1 MSAYICLVAS
11 KFRYET
17 RASSTSTIMSKLP
30 WFDIYGLVSIA
41 NILTSGLAYPYTV
54 IVWFSVWLE
63 PALTRAGFF
72 LAPDEKAKC
81 TKLDPT
87 KLDDYYRPFE
97 VMYLP
102 TERQEDDLRCYLKD
116 LYALVEAFPCTHC
129 VVDPNDPKALLKKS
143 GPHKLPV
150 STVYKLATA
159 RERGK
164 ELKSSKMQRTLPLDR
179 AYLTTRFSSYVR

>member
-1 MSAYICLVAS
+1 MFGLHSQ
-11 KFRYET
+11 T
-17 RASSTSTIMSKLP
+17 
-30 WFDIYGLVSIA
+30 DIYGLVSIA

-54 IVWFSVWLE
+54 IVWFSVWFK
-63 PALTRAGFF
+63 PALSRATFY
-72 LAPDEKAKC
+72 LAPDERAKC

-87 KLDDYYRPFE
+87 KLDNYYRPFE

-102 TERQEDDLRCYLKD
+102 RERQEDDLGCYLKD

-150 STVYKLATA
+150 SAAYEFVTA

-164 ELKSSKMQRTLPLDR
+164 ELKSSKMQRAPLLDR
-179 AYLTTRFSSYVR
+179 LYLTTRVSSYVR